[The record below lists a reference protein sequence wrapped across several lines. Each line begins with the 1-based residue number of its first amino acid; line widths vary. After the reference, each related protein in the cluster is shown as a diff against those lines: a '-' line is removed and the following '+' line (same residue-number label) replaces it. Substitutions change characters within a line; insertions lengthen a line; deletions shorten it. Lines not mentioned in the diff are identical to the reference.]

1 LFNPYQGYPRK
12 LKGISPMA
20 AAAMDMEID
29 QVSSKWNRQF
39 FKNGA
44 SGGQVLKSPDRI
56 DKEAKER
63 AIESWRLNY

>member
-1 LFNPYQGYPRK
+1 
-12 LKGISPMA
+12 MA

-44 SGGQVLKSPDRI
+44 SVGQVLKSPDRI